1 MYQLIVGLEGGLGNR
16 MRTAA
21 ATAAIAPHLRGKVAA
36 LWTSQWGM
44 ECRFSDLFEPYTR
57 EGFVLR
63 DATYIERIIAARPRP
78 RNLFLPRLTNRLSFR
93 QVLYNE
99 QVLPLF
105 RENFDFTTWANA
117 HRSLL
122 WTWWD
127 FYPWTNIDLNT
138 LFRPLPTL
146 QQRINERCAS
156 FTTHNIGVHI
166 RRTDNQQS
174 INESPIDLFYQAID
188 QAIERY
194 TDTRV
199 YVATDDEPT
208 KAAMRQ
214 RYGNQRIITAVAAA
228 RRDSVSGLQD
238 AVVEM
243 WTLAATSHI
252 YGSAGS
258 SFSEIA
264 ARLGHTPFTIL
275 SNKNQKT

>member
-16 MRTAA
+16 IRTAA

-44 ECRFSDLFEPYTR
+44 ECRFSNLFEPYTR

-78 RNLFLPRLTNRLSFR
+78 RNLFLPRLTNRLFFR

-127 FYPWTNIDLNT
+127 FYPWTNIDLNA

-188 QAIERY
+188 HAIEHY
-194 TDTRV
+194 SDTRV